1 MAVRATIT
9 SINAAS
15 SVKASISYVKP
26 EADAYVNNQS
36 NNQWFYDN
44 TLVSD
49 LHITVITKPL
59 VDTITVPDTRDV
71 HATLV
76 KTDAITAILDTFV
89 RVVAYNRAFTDTFTM
104 DDASLI
110 DKDYYGNKG
119 NVAFMLDIIGL
130 EHEKLLT
137 DSYTVGDVVGM
148 LYNKYAT
155 ELVTL
160 NDSVNSGV
168 TKILE
173 DLAMLTDVPA
183 VSVQQPKSDSA
194 SITDVSDVYS
204 TLYKSD
210 SVSIGDTYSRVL
222 AKYLT
227 DAFTLDD
234 AALVDK
240 DYTGTKGNVATM
252 SDIMGLSAQPA
263 ISDSIGFSDVLE
275 QVWTYHRFFT
285 DQIVLTDV
293 QTNPIGQQLLN
304 TTRLN
309 PGNSQFQLYRG
320 NDQVDTFG
328 ISDVASIGPGKVFTD
343 TLSQSPS
350 AFSDYDIFNLVKGVN
365 ETLPLLDALSL
376 VSSFLHTDTFTIAD
390 LAGIGIYKNFTDGFA
405 VDDAALIDKNYY
417 GNKGN
422 LVSFSDILSVTSEFH
437 RQFNDAPALTDI
449 AGTHLN
455 KILQGVDD
463 QTNIHDIIDVR
474 RITGG
479 VLGTLPLNRVNLN

>member
-168 TKILE
+168 TKILDE
-173 DLAMLTDVPA
+173 LATLTDAPA
-183 VSVQQPKSDSA
+183 VVVQQPKADSA
-194 SITDVSDVYS
+194 SITDISGVHP
-204 TLYKSD
+204 TLYKTE
-210 SVSIGDTYSRVL
+210 SVSIGDVYSRVL
-222 AKYLT
+222 AKHLT

-234 AALVDK
+234 ATLVDK

-275 QVWTYHRFFT
+275 QAWAYNRFFT

-293 QTNPIGQQLLN
+293 ENNPIGQQILN
-304 TTRLN
+304 TTQFN

-320 NDQVDTFG
+320 NDQVDTLG
-328 ISDVASIGPGKVFTD
+328 ISDVAAVTPSKLFAD
-343 TLSQSPS
+343 TLSLLAS
-350 AFSDYDIFNLVKGVN
+350 AFSDTDNYSLDKGIADPLGVTDVFTYTGIFFYTRDYN
-365 ETLPLLDALSL
+365 DALS
-376 VSSFLHTDTFTIAD
+376 VSEVLGSHFYKSLTESVDTINISDTI
-390 LAGIGIYKNFTDGFA
+390 N
-405 VDDAALIDKNYY
+405 
-417 GNKGN
+417 
-422 LVSFSDILSVTSEFH
+422 
-437 RQFNDAPALTDI
+437 
-449 AGTHLN
+449 
-455 KILQGVDD
+455 
-463 QTNIHDIIDVR
+463 VR
-474 RITGG
+474 RVTGG
-479 VLGTLPLNRVNLN
+479 VMNMIPLNRVNLN